1 VEDRDYL
8 LGTHDTEVRRL
19 GHQHRV
25 WRPRVL
31 DAWRRA
37 GIKTGSTVV
46 DAGAGPGWAS
56 LDLAEIVGE
65 DGRVIALERS
75 ARFSEIMMSAAAQRG
90 FADVI
95 VPHVLDLVEDDL
107 PDGEADAFWIRWVLA
122 FVSDPALVV
131 SKLAR
136 ALKPGGAAVIHE
148 YLNYESFTVVP
159 DDGSIRGFTD
169 QVVKDWRASG
179 GEPDIG
185 RDLPALLL
193 DQGMRI
199 VSMTPIVDVVQP
211 SSFIWQWPA
220 SWLRN
225 YPTHLVEA
233 GKLTPEWARR
243 VPEALAKAEADPK
256 AIMITPTVMEIIA
269 VKL

>member
-1 VEDRDYL
+1 
-8 LGTHDTEVRRL
+8 
-19 GHQHRV
+19 
-25 WRPRVL
+25 
-31 DAWRRA
+31 
-37 GIKTGSTVV
+37 
-46 DAGAGPGWAS
+46 
-56 LDLAEIVGE
+56 
-65 DGRVIALERS
+65 
-75 ARFSEIMMSAAAQRG
+75 MSAAAQRG